1 MSFLGVTFSGIDEN
15 VDVTHLREIRSH
27 YFTVEWGVWL
37 STEQRGLEP
46 RFPKIDWVRKLDP
59 ELAFSAHLWGKDA
72 NDFLRGEDGSL
83 LDRYGE
89 LWPLFRRL
97 QINSGEGIESV
108 DLPRLMD
115 LMEKHKGKQITFRIR
130 ERNLEIADAAVLK
143 GASCSVLF
151 DQFGPQEVGQKKWPK
166 GAKRFSACGYTGG
179 LGPDNIYKQLSSIL
193 SAAQTAERWWVDMDS
208 CLVPTETGS
217 EMFSLESCRR
227 VIREVD
233 AYFLDYTI

>member
-15 VDVTHLREIRSH
+15 VDVTRLREIRSH

-37 STEQRGLEP
+37 STERQGLEP
-46 RFPKIDWVRKLDP
+46 RFPKIDWIRKLDP

-72 NDFLRGEDGSL
+72 SDFLRGEDAAL

-97 QINSGEGIESV
+97 QINSDNGIASV

-115 LMEKHKGKQITFRIR
+115 LIEKHKGKQITFRTR
-130 ERNLEIADAAVLK
+130 ERNLEISDAVVLK
-143 GASCSVLF
+143 GVSCSVLF
-151 DQFGPQEVGQKKWPK
+151 DQIGPPETGQKKWPK
-166 GAKRFSACGYTGG
+166 GLKRFSACGYTGG
-179 LGPDNIYKQLSSIL
+179 LGPDNIYKQLSSLL
-193 SAAQTAERWWVDMDS
+193 SAAQTAEQWWVDMDS
-208 CLVPTETGS
+208 CLVPTETGK
-217 EMFSLESCRR
+217 EVFCLESCRR